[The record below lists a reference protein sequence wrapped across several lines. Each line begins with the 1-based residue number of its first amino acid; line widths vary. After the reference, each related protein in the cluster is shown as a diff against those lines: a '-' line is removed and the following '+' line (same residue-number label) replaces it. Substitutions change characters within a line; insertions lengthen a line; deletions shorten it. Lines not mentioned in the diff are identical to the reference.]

1 MKKTVAI
8 VFILTLALLLIGCAS
23 NAQIQ
28 NYNKGVEA
36 YNLKDFEAAK
46 AYFEAAEDYLNSK
59 SYLSAI
65 QEYERI
71 YTDAL
76 NLFNAHKYPEAKTG
90 FEAISEFGNS
100 AEYVAFIDKL
110 EQRYNEG
117 VEAFEKQDYSLA
129 YERFTQ
135 AMGYNDADEF
145 VSRISKLE
153 SNYNNALEFMK
164 QGSYLRALELF
175 EMTDGKYRDSAER
188 IERLYELIAKQGII
202 PRMYAEFFNRSFAL
216 ANEDVTI
223 TPSGDTSGSFA
234 WKASNG
240 LIVMGSTDTEGYIT
254 SISFWMDRELLKT
267 LDEEGSTRLF
277 AHCIQALN
285 INSDSLDSIMENMDY
300 YFEGSRTYCGFSFLL
315 DEDASGAEV
324 LTAEK

>member
-1 MKKTVAI
+1 MPDGADLFDRLTGLEYI
-8 VFILTLALLLIGCAS
+8 QFIADMYHVS
-23 NAQIQ
+23 
-28 NYNKGVEA
+28 
-36 YNLKDFEAAK
+36 AADRK
-46 AYFEAAEDYLNSK
+46 RRCE
-59 SYLSAI
+59 
-65 QEYERI
+65 EY
-71 YTDAL
+71 
-76 NLFNAHKYPEAKTG
+76 
-90 FEAISEFGNS
+90 
-100 AEYVAFIDKL
+100 
-110 EQRYNEG
+110 
-117 VEAFEKQDYSLA
+117 
-129 YERFTQ
+129 
-135 AMGYNDADEF
+135 
-145 VSRISKLE
+145 
-153 SNYNNALEFMK
+153 
-164 QGSYLRALELF
+164 LELF

-300 YFEGSRTYCGFSFLL
+300 YFEGSLTYCGFSFLL